1 MSNKISSEEFDKKV
15 NDSIQAYNKE
25 VEKMKRW
32 LDAYK
37 NELLD
42 ELKVVVSDVENEEIN
57 DAEQDVEESKQDSV
71 QTDEVYPIVSI
82 NVDRFDELSPEEYK
96 YINISYKTDVPMNKP
111 FSDENLGIEFE
122 SEYTAEDM
130 SIAVSALCYALARV
144 CKESYIALS
153 VNDINAH
160 QDSKDDASEFDTEG
174 MADEIAGLVVKYTLG
189 AALKSIM

>member
-1 MSNKISSEEFDKKV
+1 MSNKISSEEFNKKV

-42 ELKVVVSDVENEEIN
+42 ELKVVIPDVENEEIN

-96 YINISYKTDVPMNKP
+96 YINISYKTDKGKNKYLCSSTEMMNGRK
-111 FSDENLGIEFE
+111 
-122 SEYTAEDM
+122 
-130 SIAVSALCYALARV
+130 
-144 CKESYIALS
+144 
-153 VNDINAH
+153 
-160 QDSKDDASEFDTEG
+160 
-174 MADEIAGLVVKYTLG
+174 
-189 AALKSIM
+189 